1 MNQPSSFAHG
11 KSTYCFKLTTEPSAG
26 IEIKHTQLNE
36 PDETLFIP
44 QEALLEWLSH
54 LAPLCESFGA
64 LAISP
69 QKSNYMEKQKQL
81 HKNAYQK
88 WSSEEDATLTDLFNA
103 PDFDRAKAAETLGR
117 NKGAIQSRLKK
128 LGLLK
133 P

>member
-1 MNQPSSFAHG
+1 
-11 KSTYCFKLTTEPSAG
+11 
-26 IEIKHTQLNE
+26 
-36 PDETLFIP
+36 
-44 QEALLEWLSH
+44 
-54 LAPLCESFGA
+54 
-64 LAISP
+64 
-69 QKSNYMEKQKQL
+69 MEKQKQL